1 MTSMQQNNCPN
12 SPINKLL
19 CLYIFIPVETFAC
32 IYASMNANSNKS
44 KTFERKQTEILTA
57 PLVLPSLL

>member
-1 MTSMQQNNCPN
+1 MQQNNCPN

-19 CLYIFIPVETFAC
+19 CLYICIPIETFAC

-44 KTFERKQTEILTA
+44 KTFERKQIEILTA